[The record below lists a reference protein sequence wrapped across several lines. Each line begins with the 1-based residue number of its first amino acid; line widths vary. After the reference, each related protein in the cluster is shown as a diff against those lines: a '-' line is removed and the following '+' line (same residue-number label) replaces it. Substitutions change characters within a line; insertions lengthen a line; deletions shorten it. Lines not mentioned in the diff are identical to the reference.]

1 MILIGRVGQIEMY
14 LDDEQQ
20 GSIGYNPEYLEDIAR
35 RLGRAAVAMY
45 VDIPAPHLV
54 TEDEAGE

>member
-14 LDDEQQ
+14 LDDEQP
-20 GSIGYNPEYLEDIAR
+20 GVIGYTPEHIEDLSK
-35 RLGRAAVAMY
+35 RLGRVAVGMY